1 MVKIMD
7 IEDELSSI
15 FSQRSSGPF
24 LFLGSGFSR
33 RYIGL
38 EDWEGLLEKFC
49 ISTKPYAY
57 YRSSSNQN
65 IPLAATL
72 LANDFHDI
80 WWTDA
85 RFESSRNSYGYAIK
99 NKSSPIKYEICKY
112 LFEKSESDI
121 ASDELKHEIE
131 ALKTCDVDGIITT
144 NWDMFIERIFPEY
157 KVYSGQNELLFSNTL
172 DIGEIYKIHG
182 SCSNPESLILTD
194 SDYQDYN
201 SRNAYLASKLITIF
215 VEHPVVFIGY
225 SITDNNIRELLKS
238 ISLCIGNE
246 NIEKLRD
253 NLIFIDRKEP
263 NTGPAIETSYLQ
275 FDSIQI
281 PIKIVKSKDFT
292 PVYNAISQFER
303 KLPARVLRF
312 CKERLY
318 EVVQGQNP
326 DKKIAVVDF
335 DNIENMED
343 VEIVFGLGVIG
354 KLGVTGYRAITANDL
369 FEDLIFNNKN
379 FDPHNILSITIPSF
393 QGGMKFTPIFKYLN
407 QINIKSIADYKA
419 SGLKIDRYI
428 NKENQDF
435 VTGSASAFAKYAS
448 GSFSDFITSAT
459 EPEILCLTPLF
470 TTIDLDILFE
480 YIKENYEQAITSK
493 YKYHF
498 RRLMAFYDWKK
509 YGF

>member
-1 MVKIMD
+1 MD
-7 IEDELSSI
+7 IEEELSAI

-80 WWTDA
+80 WWSDA
-85 RFESSRNSYGYAIK
+85 RFESSRNAYAHEIK

-112 LFEKSESDI
+112 LVEKSEPNI
-121 ASDELKHEIE
+121 ASEELKNEIE
-131 ALKTCDVDGIITT
+131 ALRTCDVDGIITT
-144 NWDMFIERIFPEY
+144 NWDMLIENIFPDY
-157 KVYSGQNELLFSNTL
+157 IVYSGQNELLFSNTL
-172 DIGEIYKIHG
+172 NIGEIYKIHG
-182 SCSNPESLILTD
+182 TCCNPESLVLTD

-238 ISLCIGNE
+238 ISLCIGSE

-263 NTGPAIETSYLQ
+263 STGPTIETSYLQ

-292 PVYNAISQFER
+292 PVYNAIAQFER

-335 DNIENMED
+335 ENIEYAAD

-354 KLGVTGYRAITANDL
+354 KLGATGYKAITANDL
-369 FEDLIFNNKN
+369 FEDLIYDNKD
-379 FDPHNILSITIPSF
+379 FDPSSILSITIPSF
-393 QGGMKFTPIFKYLN
+393 QGGIKFAPIFKYLSKLD
-407 QINIKSIADYKA
+407 IKSMDEYRA
-419 SGLKIDRYI
+419 SGFRIDRHI
-428 NKENQDF
+428 NKKNQDF
-435 VTGSASAFAKYAS
+435 VTGNASAFAKYAS
-448 GSFSDFITSAT
+448 GSFSDFIKSAT

-470 TTIDLDILFE
+470 TFIDLDALLE
-480 YIKENYEQAITSK
+480 YITQNYERIINSK